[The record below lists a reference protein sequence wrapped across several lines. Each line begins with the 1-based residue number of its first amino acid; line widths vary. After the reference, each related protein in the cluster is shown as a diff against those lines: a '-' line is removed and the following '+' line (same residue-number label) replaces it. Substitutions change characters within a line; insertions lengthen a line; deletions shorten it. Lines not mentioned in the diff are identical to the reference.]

1 MKKNILLEVDNL
13 KTTYETDEG
22 EIPAVNGVSF
32 DIKPGEIIGICG
44 ESGSGKSV
52 TARSILRLIEDNG
65 RVTADTME
73 YKGENLLSKTEKE
86 MNQIRGSEI
95 SIIFQDSLASLNPV
109 ISNGEQIAESVRHQG
124 DSNEPRG
131 FWHEMKRK
139 YLTGTNKNSHSW
151 QKSLELLEMVGIPD
165 PEQRARE
172 YPHQLSGGMRQR
184 IMIAQAIAGNP
195 SLLIADE
202 PTTALDVSI
211 ESQILDLIL
220 QLRDEYNMAV
230 MFISHDIG
238 VIRETCDRGL
248 VMYAGEVMED
258 AKIEDLIE
266 EPKHPY
272 TKALIESAPQ
282 IEKKQKKL
290 NTIRGT
296 IPDPGNRPTGC
307 PFRNRCDKEFGDCVH
322 PLIEHKIGQDRTVR
336 CHLFGDSIET
346 NTGGNADE

>member
-1 MKKNILLEVDNL
+1 MKTKKILDVENL
-13 KTTYETDEG
+13 KITFETDRG
-22 EIPAVNGVSF
+22 DIPAVDGVSF
-32 DIKPGEIIGICG
+32 DIKPGEILGICG

-52 TARSILRLIEDNG
+52 TARSIMRLIEDNG
-65 RVTADTME
+65 RVTADTLE
-73 YKGENLLSKTEKE
+73 FKGEDLLSKSEKE
-86 MNQIRGSEI
+86 MNNIRGSEI

-124 DSNEPRG
+124 DTHEPRG

-139 YLTGTNKNSHSW
+139 YVTGTNKNSHSW
-151 QKSLELLEMVGIPD
+151 QRALELLDMIGIPD
-165 PEQRARE
+165 PEQRAKE

-220 QLRDEYNMAV
+220 QLRDEFNMAV
-230 MFISHDIG
+230 IFISHDIG

-248 VMYAGEVMED
+248 VMYAGEVMEN
-258 AKIEDLIE
+258 AKIDDLIE

-272 TKALIESAPQ
+272 TKALIDSAPH
-282 IEKKQKKL
+282 IGKKQKKL

-296 IPDPGNRPTGC
+296 IPDSGNRPTGC
-307 PFRNRCDKEFGDCVH
+307 PFRGRCEDEFDDCVN
-322 PLIEHKIGQDRTVR
+322 PLVEHQLSQDRMVR
-336 CHLFGDSIET
+336 CHLFGNSTET
-346 NTGGNADE
+346 EKKGI